1 MPSPPPWPLEPDPET
16 LERWT
21 VAAAEL
27 LRRELPAL
35 AFGRADGIV
44 GPPAWERAAALSPP
58 ISEAPLADGLDGAL
72 GILTEAARLALN
84 TGGPGYFAYVPGGGL
99 YAAALGALLGDAFN
113 RFTGL
118 AAAAP
123 GCARL
128 EADVLRWLA
137 GELGFGAESAGLF
150 TTGGSLANFGA
161 VVSARH
167 HHLGDDGDYR
177 GATLYASSQAHRCVG
192 KAARLAG
199 IPVAGWREVP
209 TDAALRLDPRRLD
222 DLLRADRAAGR
233 RPFMVVASAGTTNTG
248 AIDPLEAVADVC
260 AAHDVWFH
268 IDAAYGGLFVLC
280 DEGRAR
286 LAGVSRADSIAVD
299 PHKGMFLPYGLG
311 ALLVR
316 DGQRLRA
323 AHRETAAYLQD
334 LEAEDPLA
342 VPSPSDLG
350 PELSRGFRG
359 LRLWL
364 PLMLHGVGPFR
375 EAAAE
380 KIALARRFREALRGL
395 PIEVPVEPELSIVAF
410 RLPRRSAES
419 LQDWNQRNRALLAAI
434 NRRERAFLSSTTL
447 PTQDG
452 DAVTLRICVL
462 SFRSHAAHIDECVAD
477 LVAALDELARDI
489 D

>member
-1 MPSPPPWPLEPDPET
+1 VTGP
-16 LERWT
+16 
-21 VAAAEL
+21 
-27 LRRELPAL
+27 
-35 AFGRADGIV
+35 RAWAD
-44 GPPAWERAAALSPP
+44 AAALSPP
-58 ISEAPLADGLDGAL
+58 IAEAPLAGGLDGAL
-72 GILTEAARLALN
+72 AALTESARLALN

-99 YAAALGALLGDAFN
+99 YSAALGALLGDAFN

-123 GCARL
+123 GFARL

-137 GELGFGAESAGLF
+137 RELGFGAESRGLF

-177 GATLYASSQAHRCVG
+177 GATLYTSSQAHRCVG

-199 IPVAGWREVP
+199 IPTAGWREVP
-209 TDAALRLDPRRLD
+209 TDPALRLDPGRLD

-248 AIDPLEAVADVC
+248 TIDPLEAIADVC

-268 IDAAYGGLFVLC
+268 VDAAYGGFFVLC
-280 DEGRAR
+280 DAGRER

-323 AHRETAAYLQD
+323 AHQETAAYLQD

-364 PLMLHGVGPFR
+364 PLMLHGAGPFR
-375 EAAAE
+375 DAAAE
-380 KIALARRFREALRGL
+380 KLALARRFREALRGL
-395 PIEVPVEPELSIVAF
+395 PIEVPVEPELSVVAF
-410 RLPRRSAES
+410 RLPRRAGEA
-419 LQDWNQRNRALLAAI
+419 LAAWNERNRALLAAI
-434 NRRERAFLSSTTL
+434 NRRQRVFLSSTTL

-452 DAVTLRICVL
+452 DAVTLRLCVL
-462 SFRSHAAHIDECVAD
+462 CFRSHAAHVDQCVTD
-477 LVAALDELARDI
+477 LVAALDELAGALD
-489 D
+489 